1 MKTSS
6 TIYRLH
12 WRITDAATGEYL
24 AGKDTFSQELD
35 KLPTEI
41 PENLEFR
48 VGKNKM
54 CRLKNPRTK
63 LPIKGRFDAVVR
75 EYLPQRE
82 KATRQSFDDDLL
94 ALLDKYNA
102 RLDIS
107 GEYRG
112 DNRTV
117 GNRLK
122 FNSQKEF
129 FDYNDITVKVE
140 FNITQLKL
148 MK

>member
-1 MKTSS
+1 M
-6 TIYRLH
+6 
-12 WRITDAATGEYL
+12 
-24 AGKDTFSQELD
+24 
-35 KLPTEI
+35 
-41 PENLEFR
+41 
-48 VGKNKM
+48 
-54 CRLKNPRTK
+54 
-63 LPIKGRFDAVVR
+63 IKGRFDAVVR

-140 FNITQLKL
+140 FNITQLQL